1 MPGPRK
7 VLVVDDDAHIR
18 DVVSFTIR
26 RAGFE
31 VLEAADGRVALDIAE
46 SDAPD
51 LILLDILMPELEGI
65 DVCRAIR
72 RTSNVPILFLSSKDA
87 VVDRIIGL
95 DAGGDDYMT
104 KPFSPREL
112 LARVHAMFR
121 RIDALEANDAR
132 MIEPGPLRIDIGAR
146 LAYLDGKA
154 LALTGT
160 EFGMLATLGRHAGNT
175 VNRETLMRGAYLK
188 RRVVSDRT
196 IDSHIRRLREKLRA
210 AGADPIHTVH
220 GVGYRLS
227 FD

>member
-1 MPGPRK
+1 MPRK
-7 VLVVDDDAHIR
+7 VLVADDDAHIR

-31 VLEAADGRVALDIAE
+31 VLEAADGRRALDIAE

-51 LILLDILMPELEGI
+51 LILLDILMPELEGL

-87 VVDRIIGL
+87 VGDRIVGL
-95 DAGGDDYMT
+95 DAGGDDYIT

-112 LARVHAMFR
+112 LARVQAVFR
-121 RIDALEANDAR
+121 RIDALERRDAQA
-132 MIEPGPLRIDIGAR
+132 IESGPLRIDVAAR
-146 LAYLDGKA
+146 LAYLDGNT
-154 LALTGT
+154 LTLTRT
-160 EFGMLATLGRHAGNT
+160 EFGMLATLVRHAGKT
-175 VNRETLMRGAYLK
+175 VNRETLMRGAYLT

-210 AGADPIHTVH
+210 AGANPVHTVH